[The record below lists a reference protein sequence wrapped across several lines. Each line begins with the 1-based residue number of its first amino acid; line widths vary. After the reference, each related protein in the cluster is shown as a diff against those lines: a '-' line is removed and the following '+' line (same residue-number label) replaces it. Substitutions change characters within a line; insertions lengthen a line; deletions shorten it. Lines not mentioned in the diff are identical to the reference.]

1 MCSMWA
7 CHELRVPGHWR
18 DCHLSDSHSHP
29 LHIQLD
35 TSSVTQWFKAI
46 ESEVMYWVLMLL
58 LAVLTVIIIRWAMAD
73 YRRWVALGVGGLPHT
88 PAGWLA
94 MGVLRLLKRDGI
106 KAVHLKRHIQSND
119 DHQYLGQVMKRSG
132 QRPLVPAYAVP
143 QRQLTQ
149 TISVQHLEQ
158 LKSVFDTVV
167 QIQADQVQYQQSFY
181 EKHNEAITLCHPDC
195 GHAYGLISHGEVAH
209 IHPVDG
215 SMHMVLSPSDAAKVI
230 EAGWGELHGLAGF
243 MNRLPVSY
251 TFVYAPRDE
260 QEIDVVRQL
269 LDAAVAHMTEQRQR
283 VKAGC
288 MA

>member
-1 MCSMWA
+1 MR
-7 CHELRVPGHWR
+7 L
-18 DCHLSDSHSHP
+18 L
-29 LHIQLD
+29 LL
-35 TSSVTQWFKAI
+35 
-46 ESEVMYWVLMLL
+46 VLMSSLVVW
-58 LAVLTVIIIRWAMAD
+58 AIRWATAD

-94 MGVLRLLKRDGI
+94 MCVLRLLKRDGI
-106 KAVHLKRHIQSND
+106 QATHLKRHIQSND
-119 DHQYLGQVMKRSG
+119 DHQYLGQVMKRAG

-149 TISVQHLEQ
+149 TISVQHLAQ
-158 LKSVFDTVV
+158 LKSVFDAVV
-167 QIQADQVQYQQSFY
+167 QTQADQVQYQQSYY

-215 SMHMVLSPSDAAKVI
+215 SMHMVLSPTDAAKVI

-260 QEIDVVRQL
+260 REIDVVRQL
-269 LDAAVAHMTEQRQR
+269 LDAAVAHMTEQRKR
-283 VKAGC
+283 VPAGC
-288 MA
+288 SA